1 MDPDPAVPAT
11 PPSGSVSPPPPNVDR
26 EIARLAVPALGALAA
41 EPLYLL
47 ADTAIVGRLGTAPL
61 GGLAI
66 AAMVLVA
73 TFGIFNF
80 LAYATTA
87 AVARQVGAGD
97 RRAAAERGLDG
108 IWLAA
113 GLGLTLTGLGL
124 AFAPLIVDAMGAS
137 ARVRP
142 EALTYLRIS
151 VLGAPM
157 VLVAL
162 AGAGYLRGLQD
173 TKTTL
178 LIAATAAAANVVI
191 ELWLVFGLDLG
202 IAGSAWSTV
211 AAQTGAAAAFVAVV
225 HRTARAAGA
234 RLAPRPAGIRQTAVV
249 GSHLVVRT
257 GSLLAALLGTTAV
270 AARISDAALAG
281 HQIAFQLWT
290 FLALVLDALAIA
302 AQAMVGRALG
312 AGDRHAALAVARR
325 TLAWGLVAG
334 LVLGLAVAAARP
346 GLLPL
351 FTADP
356 QVRAR
361 AADAL
366 WWVAALQPVAAATFV
381 LDGVLIGAGDSRFL
395 ARAMI
400 VALVVYAPLLSAV
413 ALAGA
418 GLPVLWAAFSGWM
431 AARLAGLA
439 WRYRSRRWARTGA
452 VWDARP

>member
-1 MDPDPAVPAT
+1 MDSDPAPPAT
-11 PPSGSVSPPPPNVDR
+11 PPPGSVSPPPANVDR

-73 TFGIFNF
+73 AFGIFNF

-113 GLGLTLTGLGL
+113 GLGLALTGLGL
-124 AFAPLIVDAMGAS
+124 AFAPVIVDAMGAS

-178 LIAATAAAANVVI
+178 VIAAAAAGANVVI
-191 ELWLVFGLDLG
+191 ELWLVFGLELG

-211 AAQTGAAAAFVAVV
+211 IAQTGAAAAFVAVV
-225 HRTARAAGA
+225 RRTARAAGA

-312 AGDRHAALAVARR
+312 AGDRQAALAVARR
-325 TLAWGLVAG
+325 VLAWGLAAG

-346 GLLPL
+346 ALLPL
-351 FTADP
+351 FTSDP

-400 VALVVYAPLLSAV
+400 GALVVYAPLLCAV

-431 AARLAGLA
+431 GARLAGLT

-452 VWDARP
+452 VWEARR